1 MLKYTAIAGL
11 LLGGCVSAS
20 SNIAKAG
27 ERIQDLASSSEQRFI
42 NHGDT
47 SGAKEQ
53 RQIQDI
59 IQGVQVD
66 LTEVQDSVPYWVS
79 AIQEGLLVILGILV
93 VVILWQSGVGL
104 LLRRVIGWIPSK
116 TSRKA
121 DMINSVLDNGKG
133 ESTRE
138 LVAAMRAEDPLLDQ
152 ALRKMRNT

>member
-1 MLKYTAIAGL
+1 M
-11 LLGGCVSAS
+11 
-20 SNIAKAG
+20 
-27 ERIQDLASSSEQRFI
+27 RIQDLAERSEERFVK
-42 NHGDT
+42 HGDAA
-47 SGAKEQ
+47 GAKEQ
-53 RQIQDI
+53 QQIKDI

-93 VVILWQSGVGL
+93 VVILWQSGIGL